1 MRKRGTRS
9 AKKALRSHAPVSHP
23 HGLPSCAGVSMVR
36 HGAEVSVTR
45 RPPGVIPVS
54 VELISVLIAV
64 VAVGA
69 TLAGLILSGQRTIR
83 AELAA
88 QRKEFSTELAAQR
101 KEFSTELAALRRDV
115 SAELAAQRKEFGERF
130 VALEQHLAELR
141 ERMAHLEGLL
151 DGLREAI
158 AIQRGAA

>member
-1 MRKRGTRS
+1 M
-9 AKKALRSHAPVSHP
+9 
-23 HGLPSCAGVSMVR
+23 
-36 HGAEVSVTR
+36 
-45 RPPGVIPVS
+45 S

-69 TLAGLILSGQRTIR
+69 TLAGLILSGQRAIR
-83 AELAA
+83 VELAAQRRDFSAELAAQRRDFSAELAA
-88 QRKEFSTELAAQR
+88 QRKEFS
-101 KEFSTELAALRRDV
+101 
-115 SAELAAQRKEFGERF
+115 ERF
-130 VALEQHLAELR
+130 TALEQHIVELREHIAELR

>member
-1 MRKRGTRS
+1 M
-9 AKKALRSHAPVSHP
+9 
-23 HGLPSCAGVSMVR
+23 
-36 HGAEVSVTR
+36 
-45 RPPGVIPVS
+45 S

-69 TLAGLILSGQRTIR
+69 TLAGLILSGQRAIR
-83 AELAA
+83 VELAAQRRDFSAELAA
-88 QRKEFSTELAAQR
+88 QRKEFS
-101 KEFSTELAALRRDV
+101 
-115 SAELAAQRKEFGERF
+115 ERF
-130 VALEQHLAELR
+130 TALEQHIAALREHIAELR

>member
-1 MRKRGTRS
+1 M
-9 AKKALRSHAPVSHP
+9 
-23 HGLPSCAGVSMVR
+23 
-36 HGAEVSVTR
+36 
-45 RPPGVIPVS
+45 S

-69 TLAGLILSGQRTIR
+69 TLAGLMLSGQRAIR

-88 QRKEFSTELAAQR
+88 QRQEF
-101 KEFSTELAALRRDV
+101 
-115 SAELAAQRKEFGERF
+115 SAELAAQRQEFSAELAAQRREFNERF
-130 VALEQHLAELR
+130 TALEQHITALEQHIAELR

-158 AIQRGAA
+158 AIPRGAA

>member
-1 MRKRGTRS
+1 M
-9 AKKALRSHAPVSHP
+9 
-23 HGLPSCAGVSMVR
+23 
-36 HGAEVSVTR
+36 
-45 RPPGVIPVS
+45 S

-69 TLAGLILSGQRTIR
+69 TLAGLMLSGQRAIR

-88 QRKEFSTELAAQR
+88 QRQEF
-101 KEFSTELAALRRDV
+101 
-115 SAELAAQRKEFGERF
+115 SAELAAQRREFSAELGAQRREFNERF
-130 VALEQHLAELR
+130 TALEQHIAELR

-158 AIQRGAA
+158 AIPRGAA

>member
-1 MRKRGTRS
+1 M
-9 AKKALRSHAPVSHP
+9 
-23 HGLPSCAGVSMVR
+23 
-36 HGAEVSVTR
+36 
-45 RPPGVIPVS
+45 S

-69 TLAGLILSGQRTIR
+69 TLAGLMLSGQRAVR

-88 QRKEFSTELAAQR
+88 QRRDFNTEQAELRRELAAQR
-101 KEFSTELAALRRDV
+101 QD
-115 SAELAAQRKEFGERF
+115 FGERF
-130 VALEQHLAELR
+130 TALEQQIAELR

-158 AIQRGAA
+158 AIRQGAA

>member
-1 MRKRGTRS
+1 M
-9 AKKALRSHAPVSHP
+9 
-23 HGLPSCAGVSMVR
+23 
-36 HGAEVSVTR
+36 
-45 RPPGVIPVS
+45 S
-54 VELISVLIAV
+54 VESISVLVAV

-69 TLAGLILSGQRTIR
+69 TLAGLILSGQRAMR

-88 QRKEFSTELAAQR
+88 QRKEFS
-101 KEFSTELAALRRDV
+101 
-115 SAELAAQRKEFGERF
+115 ERF
-130 VALEQHLAELR
+130 AALEQQIAELR